1 MTTAPASLPP
11 SDASAVAPRR
21 AGLVLAS
28 LIVGAIVCNVN
39 LSVANIALP
48 DIARSLDASQTM
60 VNLVAIGTTLGLAM
74 SVLWFGALGDRHGRK
89 GMLLLGLFLTVPF
102 SLAATFAPTV
112 EVLVLA
118 RLATGLAAGM
128 AYPTTLALITA
139 LWGDGPGRTRS
150 IALWSGLSAASA
162 AIGPVIAGLLLSE
175 FWWGS
180 VFLIAVPPAVVGFV
194 MVARTVPAHVNESS
208 DRVDQ
213 VGGGLSAFMVA
224 TLVIGISFIGTP
236 GRFWGSLAVLGVAVV
251 SAGLFVVNQ
260 RRSANPLYDL
270 SVASRRLFWVPAVG
284 GMLVFGS
291 LMGSMFVG
299 QQFLQNVFGY
309 STVAAGFAIVPS
321 AVGLVLSAPV
331 SARLVLVSGS
341 RITMVVGYAFTAAG
355 FLVMLVT
362 WREGVT
368 YLWVGLAY
376 FLIGTGAGLALTP
389 ASRSVTAATPVRR
402 VGMASGT
409 ADLQRDLGG
418 SIMQALLGALLTAGY
433 AVAVNAQ
440 LADAPASATSQLTD
454 DTRNLLTSSYAS
466 ATEVATQFPQYAS
479 AIVDGARDSFQS
491 GALLAIAAGLVTT
504 VVGAAVVWF
513 GYPSRRGEDELF
525 ADYAKADAA
534 PTG

>member
-1 MTTAPASLPP
+1 M
-11 SDASAVAPRR
+11 
-21 AGLVLAS
+21 LAS
-28 LIVGAIVCNVN
+28 LIIGAVVCNVN

-48 DIARSLDASQTM
+48 DIARSLDASQTT

-74 SVLWFGALGDRHGRK
+74 SVLWFGALGDRYGRK
-89 GMLLLGLFLTVPF
+89 GMLLAGLFLTVPF
-102 SLAATFAPTV
+102 SLLATFAPTA

-118 RLATGLAAGM
+118 RIATGLAAGM
-128 AYPTTLALITA
+128 SYPTTLALITA
-139 LWGDGPGRTRS
+139 LWGDGPARTRS

-162 AIGPVIAGLLLSE
+162 AIGPVIAGLLLAR

-180 VFLIAVPPAVVGFV
+180 VFLIAVPPAVIGFV

-270 SVASRRLFWVPAVG
+270 SVAARRLFWVPAVG

-321 AVGLVLSAPV
+321 AVGLVLSAPI
-331 SARLVLVSGS
+331 SARLVMARGS
-341 RITMVVGYAFTAAG
+341 RVTMVVGYVFTAAG
-355 FLVMLVT
+355 FLVMLVM
-362 WREGVT
+362 WREGVG
-368 YLWVGLAY
+368 YFWVGLAY
-376 FLIGTGAGLALTP
+376 LLIGTGAGLALTP
-389 ASRSVTAATPVRR
+389 ASRSVTAATPVHR
-402 VGMASGT
+402 VGMGSGT

-433 AVAVNAQ
+433 AAAVSSQ
-440 LADAPASATSQLTD
+440 LAGAPSSVTSQLTD
-454 DTRNLLTSSYAS
+454 ETRNLLTSSYAS
-466 ATEVATQFPQYAS
+466 AEDVASRYPQYAS
-479 AIVDGARDSFQS
+479 AIVDGARESFQS
-491 GALLAIAAGLVTT
+491 GALVAIAAGLVTT
-504 VVGAAVVWF
+504 LVGAAVVWF
-513 GYPSRRGEDELF
+513 AYPSRRGEDALF
-525 ADYAKADAA
+525 ADYARADAA
-534 PTG
+534 EVPN

>member
-1 MTTAPASLPP
+1 
-11 SDASAVAPRR
+11 
-21 AGLVLAS
+21 
-28 LIVGAIVCNVN
+28 
-39 LSVANIALP
+39 
-48 DIARSLDASQTM
+48 
-60 VNLVAIGTTLGLAM
+60 
-74 SVLWFGALGDRHGRK
+74 
-89 GMLLLGLFLTVPF
+89 
-102 SLAATFAPTV
+102 
-112 EVLVLA
+112 
-118 RLATGLAAGM
+118 
-128 AYPTTLALITA
+128 
-139 LWGDGPGRTRS
+139 
-150 IALWSGLSAASA
+150 
-162 AIGPVIAGLLLSE
+162 
-175 FWWGS
+175 
-180 VFLIAVPPAVVGFV
+180 
-194 MVARTVPAHVNESS
+194 
-208 DRVDQ
+208 
-213 VGGGLSAFMVA
+213 
-224 TLVIGISFIGTP
+224 
-236 GRFWGSLAVLGVAVV
+236 
-251 SAGLFVVNQ
+251 
-260 RRSANPLYDL
+260 
-270 SVASRRLFWVPAVG
+270 
-284 GMLVFGS
+284 
-291 LMGSMFVG
+291 
-299 QQFLQNVFGY
+299 
-309 STVAAGFAIVPS
+309 
-321 AVGLVLSAPV
+321 VLSAPV

-433 AVAVNAQ
+433 TVAVNAQ